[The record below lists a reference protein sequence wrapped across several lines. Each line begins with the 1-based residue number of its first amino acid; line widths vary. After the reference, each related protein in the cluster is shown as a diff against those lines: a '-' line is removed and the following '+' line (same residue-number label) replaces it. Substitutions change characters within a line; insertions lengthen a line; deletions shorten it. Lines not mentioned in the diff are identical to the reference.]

1 MNAFSAI
8 MINCKR
14 FLFLAGLLIPVMPLW
29 AQKQNSIKTKKET
42 VADENLNKR
51 DAKQRKQGMWF
62 YDIPVHFGDPG
73 YYEFGAYKDDLKT
86 GLWYKMS
93 RDQQLIAIENFKLD
107 VPDGPAQYF
116 ENGKLASVGTYR
128 GIYTPY
134 DFDTVLVLSP
144 ISLEDSMV
152 VIPADRGY
160 TKHGTWRYYDPASGH
175 LILER
180 EYQVD
185 YLLKEKKFELP
196 KRVEES
202 KGIPAKLPHEGG
214 KDRGW
219 NTGKEKNKKSLIK

>member
-1 MNAFSAI
+1 MNAFNLI
-8 MINCKR
+8 MIHCKR
-14 FLFLAGLLIPVMPLW
+14 FLFLAGLLIPVLPLL
-29 AQKQNSIKTKKET
+29 AQKQSTVKTKKEAA
-42 VADENLNKR
+42 ADDNLNKR

-86 GLWYKMS
+86 GLWYKMT

-116 ENGKLASVGTYR
+116 ENGRLVSVGTYR

-134 DFDTVLVLSP
+134 DLDTFMVTHP
-144 ISLEDSMV
+144 ITLEDTMV
-152 VIPADRGY
+152 VVPAERGY

-196 KRVEES
+196 KRTEED
-202 KGIPAKLPHEGG
+202 KAIPARLPHEGG
-214 KDRGW
+214 KDKGW
-219 NTGKEKNKKSLIK
+219 NTGKGKNKKSLIK

>member
-1 MNAFSAI
+1 MNAASAI

-14 FLFLAGLLIPVMPLW
+14 FVFLVCFFLPAMPLF
-29 AQKQNSIKTKKET
+29 AQKQSSVKTKKET
-42 VADENLNKR
+42 TADDNLNKR
-51 DAKQRKQGMWF
+51 DARQRKQGMWF

-73 YYEFGAYKDDLKT
+73 YYEFGSYKDDLKT

-116 ENGKLASVGTYR
+116 ENGRLASVGNYR

-134 DFDTVLVLSP
+134 DFDTVLVLNP
-144 ISLEDSMV
+144 ISLEDTMV
-152 VIPADRGY
+152 VIPAERGY

-175 LILER
+175 LIIER

-196 KRVEES
+196 KRPEES
-202 KGIPAKLPHEGG
+202 KGMPAKLPHEGG